1 MTIENNCM
9 STPSLRL
16 NEDIYR
22 ELSEAGRRH
31 SDATVMLHSAIAQRF
46 DLTATDLKALGFL
59 DRLGASTAGELA
71 QHTGLAT
78 ASVTS
83 LIDRLERRGFV
94 HRRRDQKDR
103 RKVFVEIDREAT
115 APIARLFEKFG
126 KYFEPLY
133 GGFDMEALEIILT
146 FLRRAQDCAHE
157 LTKEISGEE
166 A

>member
-1 MTIENNCM
+1 MIIEIFGM
-9 STPSLRL
+9 SRGNSPNRALLL
-16 NEDIYR
+16 NDLAEV
-22 ELSEAGRRH
+22 GRSH

-59 DRLGASTAGELA
+59 DRLGALTAGEIA

-83 LIDRLERRGFV
+83 LIDRLEKRGFV
-94 HRRRDQKDR
+94 RRTRDQKDR

-115 APIARLFEKFG
+115 APIAQIFEKFG
-126 KYFEPLY
+126 KYFQPLY
-133 GGFDMEALEIILT
+133 AGFDVDALEIILT
-146 FLRRAQDCAHE
+146 FLRRAQECAHK
-157 LTKEISGEE
+157 LTKEISSKE